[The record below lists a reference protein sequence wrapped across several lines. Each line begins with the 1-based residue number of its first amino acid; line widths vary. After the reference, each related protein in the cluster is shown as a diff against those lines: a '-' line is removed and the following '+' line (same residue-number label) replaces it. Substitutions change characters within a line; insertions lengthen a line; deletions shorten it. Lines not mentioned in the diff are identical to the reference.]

1 MKRKITLAWSY
12 AVEVILSLLTL
23 AFGAIAI
30 GWESIQKLTI
40 QLSSNFTTL
49 FLIVMLA
56 AAITAT
62 CTLYGKSETKFLVWM
77 ERRRI
82 LRPYIHAM
90 GYATLVFAT
99 STIASVLISKF
110 NHAALVTATAFLF
123 ILSIINTYT
132 MLSNFHGLFK
142 LNMTFNSID
151 ESL

>member
-1 MKRKITLAWSY
+1 
-12 AVEVILSLLTL
+12 
-23 AFGAIAI
+23 
-30 GWESIQKLTI
+30 
-40 QLSSNFTTL
+40 
-49 FLIVMLA
+49 
-56 AAITAT
+56 
-62 CTLYGKSETKFLVWM
+62 M

-99 STIASVLISKF
+99 STVASVLISKF

-142 LNMTFNSID
+142 LNMTFNSTD